1 MKALVLEKVGELS
14 LRDIAIEE
22 HLGDEDVRIALKSV
36 GICGSDVHFYTH
48 GAIGPFVVK
57 APMVLGHEAAGE
69 VIEVG
74 SKVTHLKVG
83 DRVCMEPGIP
93 DPRSKA
99 SKLGFYN
106 LDPAVVFWAA
116 PPVHG
121 CLRAS
126 VVHPA
131 GFTYKLAEN
140 VSYEEG
146 AMVEPLA
153 IGMHAAVKARI
164 TPGDVALV
172 IGAGTI
178 GVMACLAALAGGCS
192 QVIISDIRQEK
203 LDLLSEMPAVHP
215 INSARQDLLK
225 FVQDFTEGWGVD
237 VTFEASGN
245 AKVAETL
252 FDYLRPGGH
261 LVYIGMP
268 TEPIRIDIVRAQAKE
283 IRIDTIFR
291 YANVYDRALQLMA
304 SGKIDLKPFITER
317 YAFADSIAAFEYAV
331 NPKPSSVKIQIV
343 FDE

>member
-1 MKALVLEKVGELS
+1 
-14 LRDIAIEE
+14 
-22 HLGDEDVRIALKSV
+22 
-36 GICGSDVHFYTH
+36 
-48 GAIGPFVVK
+48 
-57 APMVLGHEAAGE
+57 
-69 VIEVG
+69 
-74 SKVTHLKVG
+74 
-83 DRVCMEPGIP
+83 MEPGIP
-93 DPRSKA
+93 NPCSKA
-99 SKLGFYN
+99 SKLGIYN
-106 LDPAVVFWAA
+106 LDPEVVFWAT

-121 CLRAS
+121 CLRTS

-131 GFTYKLAEN
+131 GFTYKLPEN
-140 VSYEEG
+140 ISYEEG

-164 TPGDVALV
+164 TPGDIALV

-178 GVMACLAALAGGCS
+178 GVMTCLAALAGGCS

-203 LDLLSEMPAVHP
+203 LDLLSGMPGVHP
-215 INSARQDLLK
+215 INSMQTDLLQ

-245 AKVAETL
+245 AKVAETI

-268 TEPIRIDIVRAQAKE
+268 IEPIKLDIVLAQAKE
-283 IRIDTIFR
+283 IRMDTIFR

-304 SGKIDLKPFITER
+304 SGKIDLEPFITER
-317 YAFADSIAAFEYAV
+317 YTFAESIAAFEYAV